1 MDTIQNDNQERA
13 LHTSDTFMEAVHSPL
28 IYKGNHIRAAVKK
41 KQLNFFVRM
50 PISSC
55 NVLLSRKKKCR
66 FKVKKEKGRKKN

>member
-41 KQLNFFVRM
+41 N
-50 PISSC
+50 S
-55 NVLLSRKKKCR
+55 
-66 FKVKKEKGRKKN
+66 

>member
-41 KQLNFFVRM
+41 KTVKFFFVRM

-55 NVLLSRKKKCR
+55 NVLLSRKKKM
-66 FKVKKEKGRKKN
+66 